1 MMLLSSTLFSSK
13 SSRPSFI
20 NLATSPLSSFS
31 FRQSCLDRRFFPKKK
46 KERETYLLLRIPREK
61 VTTSPPCSA
70 SSAPAHSFARPFH
83 LCGRSGKKE
92 KVEEDHL
99 ASSRTPPLNEGKLV
113 LRTRVPL
120 FVSLSRSA
128 FSISCFFLAWRGT
141 IGFRWRIFP
150 PPFLS
155 SRDATLVFLFF
166 FLFFYPSLFLPFSIS
181 DSPPP
186 TKQGEGDNYRNGL
199 ASRPRLLSNP
209 RSLPRFKWLR
219 CAVNGKW
226 DFWGCK

>member
-1 MMLLSSTLFSSK
+1 MVLLSSTLFPSK
-13 SSRPSFI
+13 SSRASFI

-128 FSISCFFLAWRGT
+128 FSISCFFLARDNWLPLED
-141 IGFRWRIFP
+141 FSSSFP
-150 PPFLS
+150 
-155 SRDATLVFLFF
+155 FF
-166 FLFFYPSLFLPFSIS
+166 ARRHSGLSLFLPFSL
-181 DSPPP
+181 P
-186 TKQGEGDNYRNGL
+186 
-199 ASRPRLLSNP
+199 
-209 RSLPRFKWLR
+209 SLFDIRFSSANKTGR
-219 CAVNGKW
+219 G
-226 DFWGCK
+226 G

>member
-128 FSISCFFLAWRGT
+128 FSISCFFLA
-141 IGFRWRIFP
+141 
-150 PPFLS
+150 
-155 SRDATLVFLFF
+155 
-166 FLFFYPSLFLPFSIS
+166 
-181 DSPPP
+181 
-186 TKQGEGDNYRNGL
+186 
-199 ASRPRLLSNP
+199 
-209 RSLPRFKWLR
+209 
-219 CAVNGKW
+219 
-226 DFWGCK
+226 